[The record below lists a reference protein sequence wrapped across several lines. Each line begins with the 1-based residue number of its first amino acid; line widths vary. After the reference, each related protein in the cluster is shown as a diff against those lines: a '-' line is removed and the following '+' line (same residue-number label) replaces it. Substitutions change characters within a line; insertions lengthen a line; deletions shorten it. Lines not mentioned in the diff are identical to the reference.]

1 MPWSAVGDIVPEPVA
16 VKVLFKLEDSF
27 HEQAQMSQPLPMEI
41 KVLTELADCPGIVEL
56 LSWTEGLF
64 DAHLVFPLFPED
76 LHTYIRRGALKIGG
90 SGNFDKLP
98 GICKQLLIGLSH
110 MHNLRILHRDLKPLN
125 MLVNDRASAVGDIDP
140 SAVGD
145 IDRRSR
151 LVTAVIADVGGAVK
165 VVSTPVEGGIEEDI
179 DPSAVGD
186 SEPTTYQYRAP
197 ELFVK
202 KKLRRCSYSSDVW
215 AMGVSIAEMDL
226 GVVPFG
232 KSSMRRA
239 QMDEIFKDMLRIL
252 YGKGPR
258 HFDEQHFGSSC
269 MGKVRSTSMST
280 SDLLVWMSTLQLKQA
295 DALPWGKSRG
305 IRFRSF
311 LMVFV
316 STLAEGAAV
325 GARIV

>member
-1 MPWSAVGDIVPEPVA
+1 
-16 VKVLFKLEDSF
+16 
-27 HEQAQMSQPLPMEI
+27 
-41 KVLTELADCPGIVEL
+41 
-56 LSWTEGLF
+56 
-64 DAHLVFPLFPED
+64 
-76 LHTYIRRGALKIGG
+76 
-90 SGNFDKLP
+90 
-98 GICKQLLIGLSH
+98 
-110 MHNLRILHRDLKPLN
+110 
-125 MLVNDRASAVGDIDP
+125 MLVNDRASAVGDMD
-140 SAVGD
+140 G
-145 IDRRSR
+145 RSG

-165 VVSTPVEGGIEEDI
+165 VSTPVEGGIEEDI

-215 AMGVSIAEMDL
+215 AMGVSIVEMDL

-239 QMDEIFKDMLRIL
+239 RMDDIFKDMLRIL
-252 YGKGPR
+252 YGTGPR
-258 HFDEQHFGSSC
+258 LFDERSSSC